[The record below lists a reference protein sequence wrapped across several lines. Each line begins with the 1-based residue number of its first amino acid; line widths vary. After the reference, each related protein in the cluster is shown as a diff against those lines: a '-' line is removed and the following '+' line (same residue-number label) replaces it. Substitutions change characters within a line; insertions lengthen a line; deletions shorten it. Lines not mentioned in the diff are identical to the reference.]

1 LAPGGLEQL
10 HAMTDAIERRER
22 AAGGERQ
29 ITREQLEAA
38 RETVRWCS
46 GLSRSELART
56 LCEHWGWVTA
66 SGSAKVTACLKVL
79 EGLEG
84 RGLLRLPGKR
94 SMSRWNTDQACGAE
108 LSPRTDPGA
117 PLEGELSA
125 VGSVGLEVIQNQERG
140 RLWNEY
146 LERYHY
152 LGYRQP
158 FGCFLRYFIVSP
170 AGLLGCVL
178 LAGAAKALAA
188 RDRWIGWDRRC
199 RQQNLPW
206 VINNTR
212 LLIFPWVRL
221 RHLAS
226 QVLGQL
232 ARRVQS
238 DWPARWGYEP
248 LLMET
253 FVDPAKFSGTCY
265 RAAGWL
271 ALAATTGRG
280 LARPGQVYRST
291 PKRLY
296 VKALAEDF
304 RPQLCGGPLPRRSE
318 P

>member
-1 LAPGGLEQL
+1 
-10 HAMTDAIERRER
+10 
-22 AAGGERQ
+22 
-29 ITREQLEAA
+29 
-38 RETVRWCS
+38 V
-46 GLSRSELART
+46 ART
-56 LCEHWGWVTA
+56 ICEHWGWVTA
-66 SGSAKVTACLKVL
+66 SGSYKVTACLKVL
-79 EGLEG
+79 EAWEA
-84 RGLLRLPGKR
+84 RGLLQLPGKR
-94 SMSRWNTDQACGAE
+94 PMTRWKAEAACGAAPTE
-108 LSPRTDPGA
+108 RTDPGA
-117 PLEGELSA
+117 PLVGELSA
-125 VGSVGLEVIQNQERG
+125 VGSVGLEVIQGGDRG
-140 RLWNEY
+140 RLWKEY

-158 FGCFLRYFIVSP
+158 FGCFVRYFVVSP

-178 LAGAAKALAA
+178 MAGAAKALAA
-188 RDRWIGWDRRC
+188 RDQWIGWDRRC

-226 QVLGQL
+226 HVLGQL
-232 ARRVQS
+232 ARRVQP
-238 DWPARWGYEP
+238 DWQARWGYEP

-271 ALAATTGRG
+271 ALAQTTGRG
-280 LARPGQVYRST
+280 LARPGQVYQTT

-304 RPQLCGGPLPRRSE
+304 RQRLCGGPLPRRTE